1 MQENR
6 RSRLNELVYL
16 RKDEP
21 LTDSLKVA
29 EAFGKRHDRVLRA
42 IDNLLKNGAVESR
55 TLFKAG
61 TYKDAKGETRRMFE
75 MNRQGYEILVMGFTG
90 DKALEW
96 KLKYSDAFEKMRL
109 FIAEK
114 QTGEWI
120 QMRQAGKLTRKA
132 ETDTIKELV
141 ELAKE
146 QGSTHADML
155 YMTYSKL
162 ANKMAGIS
170 NRDNA
175 SFSQL
180 NDLNIFEQIIL
191 RIIQQGI
198 MADKNYKE
206 IYQDCKE
213 RCQMAKQIA
222 FIGG

>member
-1 MQENR
+1 M
-6 RSRLNELVYL
+6 SELVYL
-16 RKDEP
+16 KKDEP
-21 LTDSLKVA
+21 MTDSLRVA
-29 EAFGKRHDRVLRA
+29 DTFGKRHGDVIRA
-42 IDNLLKNGAVESR
+42 IEKIINDSTQNWVEC
-55 TLFKAG
+55 FKQT
-61 TYKDAKGETRRMFE
+61 TYKDESGKSNKMYL
-75 MNRQGYEILVMGFTG
+75 MNEKAFSVLVMGFTG
-90 DKALEW
+90 KKALEW
-96 KLKYSDAFEKMRL
+96 KWKYADAFEKMRKH
-109 FIAEK
+109 ITEM
-114 QTGEWI
+114 QTSEWI
-120 QMRQAGKLTRKA
+120 QMRQTGKLTRKA

-141 ELAKE
+141 KLAKE

-162 ANKMAGIS
+162 ANKMAGI
-170 NRDNA
+170 NGRDNA